1 MRMTDIKR
9 LLSFTGIER
18 RYDVK
23 LSTFTTA
30 RTGGVCNVLYY
41 PKTLDELETLT
52 LAMNTDKKKYL
63 LGRGSNVLASDDGV
77 NIAVTTLKF
86 NKITVQ
92 GERVTAEAGALI
104 KNVAETAKKRGLSG
118 LEALSGIPGTVGG
131 AIVTN
136 AGAFGVEMS
145 DVVESITV
153 LKCGKIKHISLKN
166 INFGYRTSVVKNS
179 ENMVVVE
186 VVFRLKGEKPNV
198 IEQKMQDYREKRLE
212 TQPSEASAGSVFLKT
227 DDGIPAAKL
236 IESAGLKGL
245 CLNGAKVSE
254 KHCNFIVNIS
264 RATTKDFVNLIDI
277 IRQKVYNQYM
287 TVLKTEIVC
296 FGEENEDSRRLSYAY
311 DLQPRQRLRI

>member
-9 LLSFTGIER
+9 LLNYTGIER
-18 RYDVK
+18 RFDVK

-30 RTGGVCNVLYY
+30 KTGGVCTVLYY
-41 PKTLDELETLT
+41 PKTIDELETLT
-52 LAMNTDKKKYL
+52 LAINTDKTKYL

-77 NIAVTTLKF
+77 DIAVTTLKF
-86 NKITVQ
+86 NKITVY
-92 GERVTAEAGALI
+92 GERIIAEAGALI
-104 KNVAETAKKRGLSG
+104 KNVAYVAEKHGLSG

-153 LKCGKIKHISLKN
+153 LKCGKIKHISIKN
-166 INFGYRTSVVKNS
+166 IKFGYRTSIVKNS
-179 ENMVVVE
+179 EKMIVVE
-186 VVFRLKGEKPNV
+186 VVFRLKRENIDN
-198 IEQKMQDYREKRLE
+198 IERKMRECKERRLK

-236 IESAGLKGL
+236 IESVGLKGL
-245 CLNGAKVSE
+245 SLNGATVSE
-254 KHCNFIVNIS
+254 KHCNFIVNNS
-264 RATTKDFVNLIDI
+264 HATTKDFVNLIDI

-287 TVLKTEIVC
+287 TVLKTEIVY